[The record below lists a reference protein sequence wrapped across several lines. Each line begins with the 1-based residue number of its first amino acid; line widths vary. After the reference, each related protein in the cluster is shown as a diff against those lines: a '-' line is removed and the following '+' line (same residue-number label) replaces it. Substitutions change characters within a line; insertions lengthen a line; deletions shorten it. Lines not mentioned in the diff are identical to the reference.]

1 MPRKKRD
8 ALLSTYFEEIGN
20 HPLLSAEEEIALAK
34 RIEDGQAA
42 LDTLISCNLKLV
54 YHMVKPYARKDLRS
68 SLLELIQDGNC
79 GLIRAAKKFDW
90 RMGVRFSTYAAYW
103 INQAVSRSLRKDVMG
118 VESLDEL
125 VFSGR
130 QDGGMSYHDRLAD
143 EKAASPTDSIKR
155 DLLRKVLGEALS
167 QLDTVSQEIVE
178 LSFGL
183 RDGIV
188 RSDKE
193 IAG

>member
-1 MPRKKRD
+1 
-8 ALLSTYFEEIGN
+8 
-20 HPLLSAEEEIALAK
+20 
-34 RIEDGQAA
+34 
-42 LDTLISCNLKLV
+42 
-54 YHMVKPYARKDLRS
+54 
-68 SLLELIQDGNC
+68 
-79 GLIRAAKKFDW
+79 
-90 RMGVRFSTYAAYW
+90 
-103 INQAVSRSLRKDVMG
+103 
-118 VESLDEL
+118 ESLDEL

-193 IAG
+193 IAGMLGMEAAKIRGVINRELRRLKMNKRLEESP